1 MNDNYKSRKFCLYIF
16 GGRKYIKMT
25 HNNSFKIVIK
35 NDQTPDLTY
44 SIVINSW
51 NIADSLG
58 AECGLPISWES
69 EDNSFNEKNVWQRCQ
84 VFWLHRPSLR
94 GRTGK
99 DFDRRLSVHSGKID
113 VRKKRIYQEQ
123 FTTHSEAPFA
133 GIITI
138 PYLHKN

>member
-1 MNDNYKSRKFCLYIF
+1 MNDNYKSRKCCLYIF

-69 EDNSFNEKNVWQRCQ
+69 EDNSLTKKMFGNGVKFFDCIDLHCEGEPARILTGGFPSIPGKLMSEKREFIKNNLQHIPKLLLQ
-84 VFWLHRPSLR
+84 V
-94 GRTGK
+94 
-99 DFDRRLSVHSGKID
+99 
-113 VRKKRIYQEQ
+113 
-123 FTTHSEAPFA
+123 
-133 GIITI
+133 
-138 PYLHKN
+138 